1 MELLLSSEEE
11 TLLLEVLEE
20 RHRELL
26 RELART
32 KHHEFKEI
40 LSYKEKLLESVLDK
54 LRIAPTVHA

>member
-1 MELLLSSEEE
+1 MEVTLSSEEE
-11 TLLLEVLEE
+11 LLLMEVLEE

-32 KHHEFKEI
+32 KHHEFKTI

-54 LRIAPTVHA
+54 LRIAESVHA